1 MLSNKQ
7 RRKLN
12 NFLSIIAILSILFFC
27 LVTLINPTES
37 IECKKSKNECKIYSK
52 NILGDYKLKK
62 IFKISDIK
70 SFEIQKQVSTP
81 RWINNEYFLV
91 LLMKNGQKVQI
102 NNKVLR
108 KERAETI
115 YYNIISNDYY
125 KINGSLFKD
134 IWALY

>member
-1 MLSNKQ
+1 
-7 RRKLN
+7 
-12 NFLSIIAILSILFFC
+12 
-27 LVTLINPTES
+27 
-37 IECKKSKNECKIYSK
+37 
-52 NILGDYKLKK
+52 
-62 IFKISDIK
+62 
-70 SFEIQKQVSTP
+70 
-81 RWINNEYFLV
+81 
-91 LLMKNGQKVQI
+91 MKNGQKVQI